1 MRKDISLNSG
11 ETTPSLRVLCQTRW
25 TVRHTALDSILRN
38 YKVLQSALE
47 QIQLGCDEYAAKAHG
62 LLTQMEKFETF
73 FALKLASL
81 VYSAAEQLSSNLQ
94 SVDITVQEAL
104 NGARLLIHHLK
115 VLRDDN
121 HFNCFYDS
129 VCQESASLTEEPCLP
144 RQRKLPRRFDDGS
157 AAHQY
162 ENPKSRYRHLYF
174 EVLEL
179 AAGEVDRR
187 FDHEDLHTMK
197 EIKLLLLN
205 AGNGENLDS
214 FHPLVSSFLQNDF
227 DLNRLKTH
235 LSPVKDMINEAN
247 TGSVPVRRVTNV
259 RTISEAM
266 NTSQIYKTMLSE
278 VYKLL
283 KLYITFPV
291 TTASS
296 ERSFS
301 SLRRIKTFLRSSMT
315 ECRLNNLFL
324 LYVYKSLQI
333 YWI

>member
-11 ETTPSLRVLCQTRW
+11 ETTPSLRVLCPTRW

-94 SVDITVQEAL
+94 SVDITIQEAL
-104 NGARLLIHHLK
+104 NGARLLIRHLK
-115 VLRDDN
+115 VLSDDN

-129 VCQESASLTEEPCLP
+129 VCQESASLTEEPCRL

-187 FDHEDLHTMK
+187 FDHEDLHTIK
-197 EIKLLLLN
+197 EIELLLLN

-227 DLNRLKTH
+227 DLDRLKTH
-235 LSPVKDMINEAN
+235 LSLVNDVIKEAN

-266 NTSQIYKTMLSE
+266 NTSQIYKTMLS
-278 VYKLL
+278 KCTSFL
-283 KLYITFPV
+283 
-291 TTASS
+291 SS
-296 ERSFS
+296 
-301 SLRRIKTFLRSSMT
+301 T
-315 ECRLNNLFL
+315 
-324 LYVYKSLQI
+324 
-333 YWI
+333 